1 MTTYLPIES
10 GLDRAAFQLDSIN
23 DYYVFNDTFA
33 IENLDAD
40 YVDNFAPANVFVTLD
55 DADFACENCDRDF
68 ATFADNDRALL
79 PVYNESDNCVI
90 HLDELPAATQLYI
103 NNILDRQRDAPRG
116 LTSRAASARLPDII
130 VSTTK

>member
-10 GLDRAAFQLDSIN
+10 GLDRSAFQLDSIN
-23 DYYVFNDTFA
+23 DYYVFNDTFT

-40 YVDNFAPANVFVTLD
+40 YVDNFAPANIFVTLD
-55 DADFACENCDRDF
+55 DADFACENCNRDF

-103 NNILDRQRDAPRG
+103 NNILDR
-116 LTSRAASARLPDII
+116 
-130 VSTTK
+130 